1 MECGYYLYIL
11 RQKIKAENYRGI
23 TEDMKSPAN
32 GRGTT
37 FFPSLELAWGYSWG
51 HFGALSHPI
60 PFICINVGM

>member
-1 MECGYYLYIL
+1 MECGGYLYIL

-37 FFPSLELAWGYSWG
+37 LPKFRIS
-51 HFGALSHPI
+51 
-60 PFICINVGM
+60 VGVFVG